1 MNMKSGMKRLDL
13 RMAPWILLIAVLA
26 FCHLL
31 SFMGLDRDLVSVY
44 DEGFFFLINKPNELF
59 TVQTRPLSL
68 ANELQQGLF
77 PNIGEWD
84 VLTLRRVACAMK
96 LLGVVMLVFSALAFF
111 RKAVQNENKAVF
123 SLEMVG
129 CILLVGL
136 KTMFT
141 VVLSGNT
148 FVFFCEMVV
157 LSLSLLAV
165 SVQKKW
171 MKNLIVGIAGFF
183 IFVSMLCNAPAGGML
198 LILVFLFLVFYDGSS
213 RKKTWSLIAMLSIG
227 IMSALLV
234 THFAIISFSDITQF
248 IQMALNQTTSG
259 GDASHHSLLK
269 VFVTV
274 LLGVRDIIITTL
286 PLLGIALLLSWA
298 GEKGRKKWLLFLCAL
313 VLFYIVQKWQVKP
326 KIYFCSV
333 MTCGMMLY
341 LLKQFEKGE
350 NLLKN
355 NIFILCAYLYLMP
368 LFLSFGTN
376 TTIMDRTM
384 HFCAP
389 WGLLIFLL
397 GKDYE
402 DRIVIKNKN
411 GDWLYV
417 FFVVFLLFPALKGM
431 VHSWS
436 YESYVFDKEKPIARM
451 KLTSDQYNYYN
462 EVWDYLKGYGYSSQ
476 RDTLLGFC
484 NNEMTVV
491 AMDAIPYTNDQQP
504 TEFKLHDP
512 QNITMPSFMI
522 LSEWDAEYLEPYFDS
537 LWPNYRETYDVFEMK
552 HNADPGGALQSTI
565 YLRKN
570 RRLAEPNTVY

>member
-1 MNMKSGMKRLDL
+1 MNMKSGLKRLDV
-13 RMAPWILLIAVLA
+13 RKILWLLLVAVLA
-26 FCHLL
+26 FYYLL
-31 SFMGLDRDLVSVY
+31 SFMGLDRGLISVY
-44 DEGFFFLINKPNELF
+44 DEGYFYLKNKPNELF

-68 ANELQQGLF
+68 SGELQQGLF

-84 VLTLRRVACAMK
+84 VLTLRRVAYSMK
-96 LLGVVMLVFSALAFF
+96 LSGVIMLAFSALVFF
-111 RKAVQNENKAVF
+111 RKAFQNENKAVF

-129 CILLVGL
+129 CILLAGL
-136 KTMFT
+136 MAMHI
-141 VVLSGNT
+141 VVLNGNT
-148 FVFFCEMVV
+148 LLFFFEMAV

-165 SVQKKW
+165 SIQTKW

-213 RKKTWSLIAMLSIG
+213 RKKTWRLIAMLSIG
-227 IMSALLV
+227 IMSALLL
-234 THFAIISFSDITQF
+234 THFAIINLGDIFQF
-248 IQMALNQTTSG
+248 IQMALNQTTG
-259 GDASHHSLLK
+259 DGDASHHSLLK

-286 PLLGIALLLSWA
+286 PLLGIALLLSWI
-298 GEKGRKKWLLFLCAL
+298 GKKGGKKWLLFSCAL

-326 KIYFCSV
+326 RIYFCSV

-341 LLKQFEKGE
+341 VLKQFEKKE
-350 NLLKN
+350 KPLKSN
-355 NIFILCAYLYLMP
+355 MFILCAYLYLMP

-376 TTIMDRTM
+376 TTIMDRAM

-402 DRIVIKNKN
+402 DKIVITNKN
-411 GDWLYV
+411 GNWLYA
-417 FFVVFLLFPALKGM
+417 FFVVFLLFPALRGM

-512 QNITMPSFMI
+512 QDITMPSFMI

-537 LWPNYRETYDVFEMK
+537 LWPNYREAYDVFEMK
-552 HNADPGGALQSTI
+552 HNADPGGALQSAI

-570 RRLAEPNTVY
+570 RKLAEPNRVY

>member
-1 MNMKSGMKRLDL
+1 MNMESGLKRLDARKVL
-13 RMAPWILLIAVLA
+13 WLLLIAVLA
-26 FCHLL
+26 ICYLL
-31 SFMGLDRDLVSVY
+31 SFMGLDRGLISAY
-44 DEGFFFLINKPNELF
+44 DEGFFFLMNKPTGLF

-68 ANELQQGLF
+68 AGELQQGLF
-77 PNIGEWD
+77 PSIGEWD

-96 LLGVVMLVFSALAFF
+96 LLGVIMLVISASVFLM
-111 RKAVQNENKAVF
+111 KAIRNEDKAVF

-136 KTMFT
+136 MAMHT

-148 FVFFCEMVV
+148 FVFFFEMAV

-165 SVQKKW
+165 SLQKKW
-171 MKNLIVGIAGFF
+171 LKNLIVGIAGFF
-183 IFVSMLCNAPAGGML
+183 IFFSMLCNAPAGGML
-198 LILVFLFLVFYDGSS
+198 LILVFLFLAFYDGSS
-213 RKKTWSLIAMLSIG
+213 RKKTWFLIAMLSMG
-227 IMSALLV
+227 MMSALLV
-234 THFAIISFSDITQF
+234 THFAIISLGDIFRF
-248 IQMALNQTTSG
+248 IQMALNQTTGG

-274 LLGVRDIIITTL
+274 LLGVRDIMITTL
-286 PLLGIALLLSWA
+286 PLLGVALLLLWA
-298 GEKGRKKWLLFLCAL
+298 GEKGGKKWLLFLCAL

-333 MTCGMMLY
+333 MTCGMALY
-341 LLKQFEKGE
+341 VLKQFEKGE
-350 NLLKN
+350 NPLKN
-355 NIFILCAYLYLMP
+355 NMFILYAYLYLMP

-376 TTIMDRTM
+376 TTIMDRAM

-389 WGLLIFLL
+389 WGMLVFLL

-417 FFVVFLLFPALKGM
+417 FFVVFLLFPALKGLA
-431 VHSWS
+431 HSWS

-451 KLTSDQYNYYN
+451 KLTSDQYDYYN

-512 QNITMPSFMI
+512 RDITMPSFMI
-522 LSEWDAEYLEPYFDS
+522 LSEWDAEYLGPYFDS
-537 LWPNYRETYDVFEMK
+537 LWPNYREAYDVFEMK
-552 HNADPGGALQSTI
+552 HNADPGGALQSAI

-570 RRLAEPNTVY
+570 RKLAEPNTVY